1 MMKKWLA
8 LMLCILLLLT
18 SAMAVGAVPEE
29 ESTETTQASGDIFI
43 SMEIN
48 QQDDGTMN
56 VVLLDDRGGVVSMW
70 PVVLMINGE
79 EVERVDT
86 DMAGSATFYSSIPAD
101 ATDVVV
107 KALDGEFAGTVFVG
121 CSMTVDASGEA
132 QPIDSEQTE
141 STDPESEQPEDE
153 QTEGEQTEGEQP
165 EDEQPADVTEPTET
179 PAVNVLVSTMAMVE
193 KDTRVGVGVD
203 VDAALVSVSNTA
215 SEDWMTKAMLWM
227 DKAHY
232 ASLVSDPNATLHLQL
247 NYNSQAL
254 TSDRLIA
261 AKNAHPDYA
270 SYADEEVVGFA
281 IDPKMIY
288 IDGTNRIELAPTDNM
303 YTVEIPLPATMY
315 DCDKVAV
322 GVCTVDGVDSFLQIK
337 PSNGMIKF
345 SVKRFQTMAIVG
357 FGTGNPM
364 RMTMN
369 TSPILVIIGGVGF
382 ALIAL
387 GIFLI
392 IFFAL
397 RRHKA
402 AVIADQD
409 NDAKDVTRKVMLS
422 PTAEV
427 VVGTGDG
434 SDKEEVESP
443 VLLHY
448 DEQSDLTREERA
460 LFRAKEGDPVAIE
473 RLSSESVPPAH
484 QIDPSQVNAAIPES
498 PQPVDELLSELDELL
513 AGIDEELR

>member
-1 MMKKWLA
+1 MKKWLT
-8 LMLCILLLLT
+8 LMLCILLLVT
-18 SAMAVGAVPEE
+18 SAVAVSAVPEE

-43 SMEIN
+43 SMEIT
-48 QQDDGTMN
+48 QQDDGSIN

-121 CSMTVDASGEA
+121 CSMTLDASGEA
-132 QPIDSEQTE
+132 QPTDPQQTE
-141 STDPESEQPEDE
+141 STDPEGEQPDEEATQDDPSEDE
-153 QTEGEQTEGEQP
+153 QSV
-165 EDEQPADVTEPTET
+165 DVTEPTEAPT
-179 PAVNVLVSTMAMVE
+179 VNVLVSTMAMVE

-247 NYNSQAL
+247 NYNAQAL

-270 SYADEEVVGFA
+270 SYADEEVIGFA
-281 IDPKMIY
+281 IDPKMMY
-288 IDGTNRIELAPTDNM
+288 IDGANRIELAPTDNM

-315 DCDKVAV
+315 GCDKVAV
-322 GVCTVDGVDSFLQIK
+322 GVCTVDGVDSFLEIK

-402 AVIADQD
+402 AVVADQD

-443 VLLHY
+443 VLLNY

-473 RLSSESVPPAH
+473 RLTSESVPPAH
-484 QIDPSQVNAAIPES
+484 QIDPSQVNAIIPEN

-513 AGIDEELR
+513 AGIDEELQ